1 MYSLKLGAEV
11 IQMSV
16 VKGVVYRVCKYSI
29 NPPEQ
34 TLRLEVRSWGMM
46 SAGEPQLKTINTN

>member
-16 VKGVVYRVCKYSI
+16 VKGVEYRVCKYSI

-34 TLRLEVRSWGMM
+34 TLRLDKVMGDDVCRR
-46 SAGEPQLKTINTN
+46 ATAKDN